1 MSNRRN
7 WLKKVSL
14 GIVGLGVGQLETFSN
29 PITDNYDLNTVDF
42 PILLRSNENPYG
54 PSPLARVAM
63 AESVN
68 ISNRYGW
75 KTTSELIS
83 EIAKRNIVNSNN
95 ILTAAG
101 STEILDLVLLFA
113 AHEKGSFIIANPT
126 YDYWT
131 YPSEKLGLSRIS
143 VPLDANKKYDLSAM
157 LNAIK
162 SDTRLI
168 YICNPNNPTGTICKR
183 DELVNFINEVP
194 KKIIVLVDEAYIDF
208 TRQQSLTNLVLEN
221 KNLIIAKTFSK
232 MYGLAGARI
241 GYAVAHETTI
251 NQISELISGSNS
263 SFSVVSA
270 AGALASLKDEGFKE
284 KVYVLNEKVKKYTI
298 DQLENLNI
306 TCIPSNSN
314 FIYFSLLNYK
324 KDFFAQLEKYN
335 IQGTKIYEEN
345 GKWSRITMGTMQEME
360 MFIKALK

>member
-1 MSNRRN
+1 
-7 WLKKVSL
+7 
-14 GIVGLGVGQLETFSN
+14 
-29 PITDNYDLNTVDF
+29 
-42 PILLRSNENPYG
+42 
-54 PSPLARVAM
+54 
-63 AESVN
+63 
-68 ISNRYGW
+68 
-75 KTTSELIS
+75 
-83 EIAKRNIVNSNN
+83 
-95 ILTAAG
+95 
-101 STEILDLVLLFA
+101 
-113 AHEKGSFIIANPT
+113 
-126 YDYWT
+126 
-131 YPSEKLGLSRIS
+131 
-143 VPLDANKKYDLSAM
+143 
-157 LNAIK
+157 
-162 SDTRLI
+162 
-168 YICNPNNPTGTICKR
+168 
-183 DELVNFINEVP
+183 
-194 KKIIVLVDEAYIDF
+194 
-208 TRQQSLTNLVLEN
+208 
-221 KNLIIAKTFSK
+221 

-251 NQISELISGSNS
+251 NQISELLSGSNS
-263 SFSVVSA
+263 SVSVVSA